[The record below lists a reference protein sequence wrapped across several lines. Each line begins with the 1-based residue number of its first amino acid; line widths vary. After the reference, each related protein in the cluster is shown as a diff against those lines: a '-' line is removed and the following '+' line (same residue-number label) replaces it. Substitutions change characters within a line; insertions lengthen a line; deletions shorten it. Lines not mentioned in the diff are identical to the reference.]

1 MVDGRRMRR
10 RGVPAALFAV
20 LVVGGA
26 ACDSGGGPEGKATA
40 STSAGTKDEAPPAP
54 SPVPEADPEKVPR
67 TAAQARR
74 LIEDVIVGPEQFGSA
89 AVRATP
95 YESDPARWTVLA
107 EDCAWRTEELPDDV
121 LATLTRYFEI
131 PAADGKG
138 TAELSAT
145 VTVHRSTLDAAWEQ
159 ARMLEEAVGCPEQTL
174 RAGERLTGLTS
185 TALARGEGANETSD
199 DSLSEHGEC
208 VSDTRGGPY
217 PYSWDQSTF
226 GPVVVG
232 VSVCAGA
239 KTAAGDVTGVSIEPM
254 VTMMQRAQVAVARED
269 TGGGDGGSAD
279 PSDPAGAK
287 EGD

>member
-1 MVDGRRMRR
+1 MGVMAYGRRVRR
-10 RGVPAALFAV
+10 RGVPAALAAV
-20 LVVGGA
+20 LLAGAA
-26 ACDSGGGPEGKATA
+26 ACDSGGGPAPKGSA
-40 STSAGTKDEAPPAP
+40 SSSADTKGDAPPAP
-54 SPVPEADPEKVPR
+54 EPPPEADPGRIPR

-74 LIEDVIVGPEQFGSA
+74 LVEDVIAGPEHFGPD

-107 EDCAWRTEELPDDV
+107 EDCAWRTEDLPDDV
-121 LATLTRYFEI
+121 LATRTRYFEI

-138 TAELSAT
+138 PVALSAT
-145 VTVHRSTLDAAWEQ
+145 VTVHRTTLDAAWEQ

-185 TALARGEGANETSD
+185 LALARGEGANETSD
-199 DSLSEHGEC
+199 DSLSERGEC
-208 VSDTRGGPY
+208 VSDSRGGPY

-232 VSVCAGA
+232 VSVCAGE
-239 KTAAGDVTGVSIEPM
+239 KSSPGEVAGMSVEPL
-254 VTMMQRAQVAVARED
+254 VTMMQRAQGAVGRED
-269 TGGGDGGSAD
+269 AGGDGDTGSA
-279 PSDPAGAK
+279 GTK

>member
-1 MVDGRRMRR
+1 MAYGRRVRR
-10 RGVPAALFAV
+10 WGVPAALFAV
-20 LVVGGA
+20 LSACGA
-26 ACDSGGGPEGKATA
+26 ACDSGGDPEGKATPDA
-40 STSAGTKDEAPPAP
+40 SDSAQAVGGDAAAPPT
-54 SPVPEADPEKVPR
+54 PEADPERVPR

-74 LIEDVIVGPEQFGSA
+74 MIEDVIVGPELFGSR

-138 TAELSAT
+138 PVELSAT
-145 VTVHRSTLDAAWEQ
+145 VTVHRTTLDAAWEQ

-185 TALARGEGANETSD
+185 MALARGEGANETSD
-199 DSLSEHGEC
+199 DSLSERGEC

-232 VSVCAGA
+232 VSVCAGEGSSA
-239 KTAAGDVTGVSIEPM
+239 EDAAELAIEPL
-254 VTMMQRAQVAVARED
+254 VTMMQRVQNAVARED
-269 TGGGDGGSAD
+269 ADGESSTAPGT
-279 PSDPAGAK
+279 K